1 MLAAALQQRRQVVHA
16 ALSVHSLTFP
26 SVPAV
31 LASPRLLDWFASSH
45 RYSSSPTNS
54 DREYGIFDQEQH
66 RCISSPSQTD
76 PPSLLS

>member
-1 MLAAALQQRRQVVHA
+1 MLAAAPQQRRQVVHT

-31 LASPRLLDWFASSH
+31 LASPRLLDWCASSH
-45 RYSSSPTNS
+45 RYFLYPTNS

-66 RCISSPSQTD
+66 RCISSASQTD
-76 PPSLLS
+76 PPSAFS